1 MNVRLTLRPA
11 TLPEGIPVDG
21 SCLCPDRIAGLDAA
35 AVARLP
41 VLVGNRREALGDLF
55 SIEVAAGT
63 GAHDARGAGGAAGV
77 TLEIEGDL
85 RRFERIGAGMT
96 AGRLLVRGDAGD
108 AVGSGQKG
116 GGLRITGAA
125 GVRAGEGHRG
135 GALLIDGCAGDD
147 LGAPLPGSPHG
158 IAGGVLLAR
167 GGAGPG
173 AARRM
178 RRGIVV
184 IGADCGEGAGL
195 EMLAGTLILLGP
207 AGPGLGALMKR
218 GTIVAEEAFEPLPV
232 FAPSGEG
239 RFSFL
244 RLYHDALVAAGV
256 DLPRD
261 FADRPRR
268 RFVGDVSGG
277 GLGEILTGGR

>member
-21 SCLCPDRIAGLDAA
+21 SCLCPDRFAGLDAA
-35 AVARLP
+35 DLARLP

-55 SIEVAAGT
+55 SIAIAAGN
-63 GAHDARGAGGAAGV
+63 GAHGAAGGDAAGV

-85 RRFERIGAGMT
+85 RRFARIGAGMT
-96 AGRLLVRGDAGD
+96 AGRLLVRGDAGES
-108 AVGSGQKG
+108 VGSGQEG
-116 GGLRITGAA
+116 GILRIAGGAGA
-125 GVRAGEGHRG
+125 RAGEGHRG

-158 IAGGVLLAR
+158 IAGGVLVAR
-167 GGAGPG
+167 GGAGQG

-184 IGADCGEGAGL
+184 IGGDCGEAAGL
-195 EMLAGTLILLGP
+195 EMLAGTLILLGSAPP
-207 AGPGLGALMKR
+207 ALGALMKR
-218 GTIVAEEAFEPLPV
+218 GTLLVEEAFEPLPV

-244 RLYHDALVAAGV
+244 RLYHDALMAAGI